1 MVDTQQAQFS
11 NFEDVVRKTEENRED
26 KEYFEVSV
34 VETRL
39 YSKREK
45 KYKIERLSTPEKAA
59 ILGKKLLPRYLDR
72 EYVYVVGLTTKMEP
86 ISIQLMSIGSM
97 NSAILDPARILSFLL
112 TAGAYSFILFH
123 NHTSGDTTPSNEDMV
138 STKRI
143 RDAANLVG
151 LNLADHIII
160 GEGFCSM
167 KEKGYI

>member
-1 MVDTQQAQFS
+1 MTDDQQEQFS
-11 NFEDVVRKTEENRED
+11 NFEEVIRKMEENRED

-39 YSKREK
+39 HSKRGRR
-45 KYKIERLSTPEKAA
+45 YQVERFSTPEKAA

-72 EYVYVVGLTTKMEP
+72 ECVYVVGLTTKMEP
-86 ISIQLMSIGSM
+86 ISIQLMLIGSM
-97 NSAILDPARILSFLL
+97 NSAILDSARILTHLLISGAQSFVI
-112 TAGAYSFILFH
+112 YH
-123 NHTSGDTTPSNEDMV
+123 NHISGDTTPSNDDIV